1 MAHADIAVHSLK
13 DLPTETV
20 AGMVLAAVPERE
32 SCSDVLV
39 SRIAGCLADLPA
51 GARVG
56 TGSLRRQA
64 QLRHLRSDLE
74 IVGIRGNVD
83 TRLRKLAAGDYDAIV
98 LAAAGLR
105 RLNLL
110 ADIVEELGPPRLLP
124 APGQGALGIECHR
137 EAADVFEI
145 VSQLE
150 HADSRAATDAERA
163 MLAML
168 HAGCSAPVGAW
179 GRVEDGELHLDGLV
193 ASIDGERCL
202 RVYSSGA
209 IEAAIP
215 LGQKVA
221 EQLLAQGAGE
231 IIRNAKA
238 C

>member
-1 MAHADIAVHSLK
+1 M
-13 DLPTETV
+13 
-20 AGMVLAAVPERE
+20 
-32 SCSDVLV
+32 
-39 SRIAGCLADLPA
+39 
-51 GARVG
+51 
-56 TGSLRRQA
+56 
-64 QLRHLRSDLE
+64 RSDLE

-221 EQLLAQGAGE
+221 AEQLLAQGEGE

>member
-1 MAHADIAVHSLK
+1 MCWS
-13 DLPTETV
+13 
-20 AGMVLAAVPERE
+20 AAA
-32 SCSDVLV
+32 S
-39 SRIAGCLADLPA
+39 CLAELPA

-74 IVGIRGNVD
+74 IEGIRGNVD
-83 TRLRKLAAGDYDAIV
+83 TRFRKLAAGDYDAIV
-98 LAAAGLR
+98 LAAAR
-105 RLNLL
+105 TAALNLL

-179 GRVEDGELHLDGLV
+179 GSSGRAVALQFGRTCRELDGEN
-193 ASIDGERCL
+193 RCL
-202 RVYSSGA
+202 ATGDVNGA
-209 IEAAIP
+209 TRAIDRPRSP
-215 LGQKVA
+215 LGA
-221 EQLLAQGAGE
+221 EGRG
-231 IIRNAKA
+231 K
-238 C
+238 